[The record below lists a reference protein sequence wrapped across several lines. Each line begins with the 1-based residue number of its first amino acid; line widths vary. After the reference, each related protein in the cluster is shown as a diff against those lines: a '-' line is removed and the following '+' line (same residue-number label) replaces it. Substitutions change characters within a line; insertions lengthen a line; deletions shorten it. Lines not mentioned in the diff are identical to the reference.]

1 MSTNNIVPIGCV
13 TKKDI
18 VDTNFISFSDIAN
31 VKNLEDCISK
41 AEKYGNLC
49 SENNNE
55 NDKCTYVAYK
65 NGDLDD
71 LYNDA
76 NNMYD
81 KAQNCNSASE
91 KKKYMN
97 ESLQKFL
104 KIWLNY
110 TPNERNNQLDTSSGV
125 GFLENRAGW
134 IENNSNYKKLFIDSK
149 DKPQEPILL
158 KNICWIGGKNVT
170 KNKYVEFV
178 NFDNEN
184 NKKESNEDRLS
195 SSNINKNI
203 KCKYGLYNVPGT
215 EGETMSDRIL
225 KFRQQQVHE
234 KTKLAEKAIKEA
246 NIAKAMYN
254 FTNNKENA
262 NLPLLDYLNNARRQ
276 KRRAVLQTEIQEPIK
291 KINNKVSNL
300 KEKNEYID
308 IINKLSNTSR
318 IAINRNIDFVKDKK
332 QIAQKMDSDLQ
343 ALNWSLEES
352 EKKEILQNKITT
364 TLGIIIMLFA
374 GLCVGLIVYYLIG
387 NNKKLNKIKLNSNK
401 NILNDLFGFNKSGKV
416 TSSNKKA
423 ITDLFS

>member
-55 NDKCTYVAYK
+55 NDKCTYVAYR
-65 NGDLDD
+65 NGELDD

-81 KAQNCNSASE
+81 KAQNCNSASQ

-110 TPNERNNQLDTSSGV
+110 KPIQRNNQLDISSRES
-125 GFLENRAGW
+125 FLENRAGW

-184 NKKESNEDRLS
+184 NKKELTNNELS
-195 SSNINKNI
+195 SLNKNKNI

-215 EGETMSDRIL
+215 EGETMSDRIAKSL
-225 KFRQQQVHE
+225 QQQVNE
-234 KTKLAEKAIKEA
+234 KTKLAEKASNEA
-246 NIAKAMYN
+246 TIAKAMYK
-254 FTNNKENA
+254 FSTNKENA
-262 NLPLLDYLNNARRQ
+262 NLPIHDYFPAVIKQKNKAILQTVIQKPITKLNN
-276 KRRAVLQTEIQEPIK
+276 KL
-291 KINNKVSNL
+291 SNI

-308 IINKLSNTSR
+308 VINKLADTSR
-318 IAINRNIDFVKDKK
+318 KAINKNIEFVEDKK
-332 QIAQKMDSDLQ
+332 QISQKMDSDLQ
-343 ALNWSLEES
+343 TLNWSLEES
-352 EKKEILQNKITT
+352 EKKEILQNKITS

-387 NNKKLNKIKLNSNK
+387 NNKKLNKIKLNNNK